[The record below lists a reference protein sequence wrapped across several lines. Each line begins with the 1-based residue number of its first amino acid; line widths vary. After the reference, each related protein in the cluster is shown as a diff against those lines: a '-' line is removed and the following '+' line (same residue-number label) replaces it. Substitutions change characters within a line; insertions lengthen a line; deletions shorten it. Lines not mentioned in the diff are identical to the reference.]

1 MFPQIFPEGMWKL
14 VAQEL
19 QANPLGCHDF
29 SAAARWISPWIAART
44 RNIAPFT
51 FAMLPLPRFSL
62 YLHVHAMADNS
73 KGGQRRA
80 AD

>member
-1 MFPQIFPEGMWKL
+1 MFPQVFLEGMWKL

-19 QANPLGCHDF
+19 QANPPGGEDF
-29 SAAARWISPWIAART
+29 SAVAVGFPRWMAART
-44 RNIAPFT
+44 RNIAPFIL
-51 FAMLPLPRFSL
+51 AMLPLPRFSL

-80 AD
+80 SD